1 MSGGGLMSQRGE
13 SKKGYTAATVIMILV
28 QLAFAGW
35 HVLGKV
41 ALNTGVSEQ
50 NQTKKKKEAVLSRF
64 CSSRPSPFS
73 LSPPPTSTT
82 STLTNN
88 GFFLF
93 LFFQV
98 SPLFFAL
105 IREGGASLVLLLL
118 AGICDKRPRMPTK
131 PEALVFLTL
140 GVLIFIN
147 IVGFILAL
155 NLVEPITAAIYQ
167 PLIPVWT
174 AFWAVLFRVE
184 PANPYMLTG
193 IAISVSGAVVA
204 AMSESHGSHDEGMPP
219 DMPKDM
225 LRDADDVLGV
235 ADMTGGMTD
244 PDLLAEQQSFMQK
257 LANNSLLGHGILL
270 IQTLAL
276 GTLYLVQKQIVH
288 EFPSLTSTAW
298 YYSIG
303 SFLTIVMCIG
313 YFQSLDAIVLE
324 FSHLE
329 NVHVLIAFIYAVV
342 VGTAFTYGGS
352 TWANKKLD
360 ASIVSLYTVL
370 QSPFTLLL
378 SICFLGSKPEFQV
391 SFVFP
396 LLFPF
401 MY

>member
-41 ALNTGVSEQ
+41 ALNTG
-50 NQTKKKKEAVLSRF
+50 
-64 CSSRPSPFS
+64 
-73 LSPPPTSTT
+73 
-82 STLTNN
+82 
-88 GFFLF
+88 
-93 LFFQV
+93 V

-378 SICFLGSKPEFQV
+378 SICFLGSKPEFQDLV
-391 SFVFP
+391 CMVLIIFGMVLVVGSKMKPSDGQPINDV
-396 LLFPF
+396 LDYEALQVEEDEEDKRND
-401 MY
+401 